1 MAVAATVQAW
11 LARSAASTPQVI
23 LIATGRKPGVG
34 GTSTIVS
41 ERRRLGPRRA
51 YRSPGRLANAYR
63 SLRRA
68 NAYRSLRRAHAYR
81 SGLAC
86 LALGDATLASMIGR
100 LHGIVIDCEDP
111 DALATFYESLLSMR
125 RVQDEGDWV
134 VIGDA
139 PDRPGV
145 AFARIPDYR
154 PPTWP
159 DGERPQYRHFDVRVD
174 DLDLA
179 EASVLEL
186 GATPLPGGGE
196 TFRVYADPAGHPFC
210 LVVLSTSR

>member
-63 SLRRA
+63 SD
-68 NAYRSLRRAHAYR
+68 
-81 SGLAC
+81 LAC

>member
-51 YRSPGRLANAYR
+51 DRSPGRLANA
-63 SLRRA
+63 
-68 NAYRSLRRAHAYR
+68 HR

-86 LALGDATLASMIGR
+86 LPLGDATLASMIGR

-145 AFARIPDYR
+145 AFARIPEYR

-174 DLDLA
+174 DLELA

>member
-1 MAVAATVQAW
+1 MAVAATVHAW
-11 LARSAASTPQVI
+11 LARSAASAPQVI

-34 GTSTIVS
+34 GTATIVS
-41 ERRRLGPRRA
+41 EDRRLG
-51 YRSPGRLANAYR
+51 L
-63 SLRRA
+63 
-68 NAYRSLRRAHAYR
+68 AHAYR
-81 SGLAC
+81 WAALPTRSGLAMFTARFSPC
-86 LALGDATLASMIGR
+86 LPLGDATLASMIGR
-100 LHGIVIDCEDP
+100 LHGIVIDCADP
-111 DALATFYESLLSMR
+111 DPLATFYESLLSMR
-125 RVQDEGDWV
+125 RVQDEADWV

-174 DLDLA
+174 DLQLA

-210 LVVLSTSR
+210 LVVLSASR

>member
-41 ERRRLGPRRA
+41 EHRRFGPRRS
-51 YRSPGRLANAYR
+51 YRSPRRLANAHR
-63 SLRRA
+63 WAS
-68 NAYRSLRRAHAYR
+68 HGYR
-81 SGLAC
+81 SGFAC

-145 AFARIPDYR
+145 AFARIPEYR